1 MDASAEK
8 VVEQDVAI
16 SIIFVSSARH
26 HAGEDKFA
34 RQTQLGG
41 RGGRQASEVRLPTA
55 GGDDRVSACRGGIA
69 QQELKL
75 SQLVAAA
82 AERHE
87 IVALGIHSDA
97 IRRRT
102 QGILDAMK
110 TPDRSRPVQQAATR
124 QKIEGLSKGHDHNSV
139 MDIDMLPWLSCLFGV
154 LGGKLAEM
162 LFEVARVP
170 QSIFD
175 ECF

>member
-8 VVEQDVAI
+8 VVEQDIAI
-16 SIIFVSSARH
+16 SIIFVSSTRY

-55 GGDDRVSACRGGIA
+55 GGDDRVSARRGGIA

-75 SQLVAAA
+75 SQLITAA

-87 IVALGIHSDA
+87 IVTLGIDLVA
-97 IRRRT
+97 FRRQT
-102 QGILDAMK
+102 KGILEA
-110 TPDRSRPVQQAATR
+110 R
-124 QKIEGLSKGHDHNSV
+124 QR
-139 MDIDMLPWLSCLFGV
+139 
-154 LGGKLAEM
+154 A
-162 LFEVARVP
+162 
-170 QSIFD
+170 
-175 ECF
+175 

>member
-16 SIIFVSSARH
+16 SIIFVSSTRY

-55 GGDDRVSACRGGIA
+55 GGDDRVRACRGGIA

-75 SQLVAAA
+75 SQLIAAA

-87 IVALGIHSDA
+87 IVTLGIDLDS

-110 TPDRSRPVQQAATR
+110 TPNRSRPVQQAATR
-124 QKIEGLSKGHDHNSV
+124 QRVKGLGKGHDHNSV
-139 MDIDMLPWLSCLFGV
+139 TNRDTLSWLSCLFGV
-154 LGGKLAEM
+154 LDG
-162 LFEVARVP
+162 
-170 QSIFD
+170 
-175 ECF
+175 